1 MEVQKH
7 PHHVM
12 HSKKWSEYVLEFFML
27 FLAVFLGFVAENIRE
42 NISKHEREK
51 QIMEMMA
58 EDLKSDNVQ
67 LDSIIKINQTI
78 YDKMDTMRKLVYAE
92 THAPLPDSSIKKLY
106 YFFRFY
112 SLNIRRF
119 NGTPRSLNLFDKND
133 AFTSLK
139 KQNVAASISEYFDLE
154 ARTLT
159 QWEAFRTYQFSAYDV
174 GETIFDPELLEN
186 YVATRNED
194 LFIQSTQKFE
204 LMTSDKKTLQLYAG
218 KLSVAAEVYRGY
230 INRLKQ
236 LKISAANLLALVK
249 KEYHLENE

>member
-51 QIMEMMA
+51 QLMEMMVQ
-58 EDLKSDNVQ
+58 DLKSDNVQ
-67 LDSIIKINQTI
+67 LDSIVKINQTI
-78 YDKMDTMRKLVYAE
+78 YNEMDTMRKLVYTAIR
-92 THAPLPDSSIKKLY
+92 APLPDSSIKKLY

-139 KQNVAASISEYFDLE
+139 KQNVAASIGEYFDLQ
-154 ARTLT
+154 ARTQT

-186 YVATRNED
+186 YVATRNEN
-194 LFIQSTQKFE
+194 LFRQSTQKFE
-204 LMTSDKKTLQLYAG
+204 FMTSDKKTFQLYAS
-218 KLSVAAEVYRGY
+218 KLSVAAEVQLGY

-236 LKISAANLLALVK
+236 LEIRASALLSLVK
-249 KEYHLENE
+249 KEYKL